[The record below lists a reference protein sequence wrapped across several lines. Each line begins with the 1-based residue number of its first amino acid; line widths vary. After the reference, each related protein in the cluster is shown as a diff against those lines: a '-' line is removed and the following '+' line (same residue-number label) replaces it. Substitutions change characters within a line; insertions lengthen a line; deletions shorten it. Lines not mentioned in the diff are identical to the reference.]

1 MPTDGNPFICR
12 FKPDETT
19 AASNLNRMVFMQSRL
34 ILGLGAIALV
44 AWTGASA
51 QQNYPNKPVKVI
63 VPYVAGG
70 AADITARV
78 ISQKLSDNLGQA
90 FVVEN
95 RPGANGGV
103 GAEIV
108 AKAPPDGYT
117 LLITA
122 SGPIVINPVL
132 YRKVAYDPVNDFAP
146 VSQITRYQYAV
157 VVRDASPIR
166 SLQALVA
173 TAKANPGTVS
183 YGSTGIGGGGH
194 LAGVLFEQLSGA
206 KLIHVPYKGGAAVW
220 SDLLGGQLTFTF
232 EALVTAAPMMKSGK
246 LRAFAITGAQRSPT
260 LPQLPTLAEV
270 GFKGYDITQFQGML
284 APAKTD
290 PAIVEKLYRELAK
303 IGKSPDVMKRLGED
317 GGNELI
323 MNSPAE
329 FEIGRAHV

>member
-1 MPTDGNPFICR
+1 MTS
-12 FKPDETT
+12 K
-19 AASNLNRMVFMQSRL
+19 L
-34 ILGLGAIALV
+34 IFGLGAIAL
-44 AWTGASA
+44 AGWTAASA

-78 ISQKLSDNLGQA
+78 ISQKLSDSLGQA

-108 AKAPPDGYT
+108 AKAPADGYT
-117 LLITA
+117 LLIAA
-122 SGPIVINPVL
+122 SGPIVINPLL
-132 YRKVAYDPVNDFAP
+132 YRKVAYDSLSDFAP
-146 VSQITRYQYAV
+146 VSQITRFQYAV

-166 SLQALVA
+166 SLQDLVA
-173 TAKANPGTVS
+173 TARANPGTLS

-194 LAGVLFEQLSGA
+194 LAGVLFEQLSGTR
-206 KLIHVPYKGGAAVW
+206 LIHVPYKGGAAVW
-220 SDLLGGQLTFTF
+220 SDLLGGQLSFTF
-232 EALVTAAPMMKSGK
+232 EAIVTAAPMMKSGK

-260 LPQLPTLAEV
+260 LPQIPTLAEA

-290 PAIVEKLYRELAK
+290 PAIVDKLHRELVK
-303 IGKSPDVMKRLGED
+303 IGRAPDVVKRLAED

-329 FEIGRAHV
+329 FASLIKAEMALYGKLIKDANITAD

>member
-1 MPTDGNPFICR
+1 MTS
-12 FKPDETT
+12 K
-19 AASNLNRMVFMQSRL
+19 L
-34 ILGLGAIALV
+34 IFGLGAIAL
-44 AWTGASA
+44 AGWTAASA

-78 ISQKLSDNLGQA
+78 ISQKLSDSLGQA

-108 AKAPPDGYT
+108 AKAPADGYT
-117 LLITA
+117 LLIAA
-122 SGPIVINPVL
+122 SGPIVINPLL
-132 YRKVAYDPVNDFAP
+132 YRKVAYDSLSDFAP
-146 VSQITRYQYAV
+146 VSQITRFQYAV

-166 SLQALVA
+166 SLQDLVA
-173 TAKANPGTVS
+173 TARANPGTLS

-194 LAGVLFEQLSGA
+194 LAGVLFEQLSGTR
-206 KLIHVPYKGGAAVW
+206 LIHVPYKGGAAVW
-220 SDLLGGQLTFTF
+220 SDLLGGQLSFTF
-232 EALVTAAPMMKSGK
+232 EAIVTAAPMMKSGK

-260 LPQLPTLAEV
+260 LPQIPTLAEA

-290 PAIVEKLYRELAK
+290 PAIVDKLHRELVK
-303 IGKSPDVMKRLGED
+303 IGRAPDVVKRLGED

-329 FEIGRAHV
+329 FASLIKAEMALYGKLIKDANITAD

>member
-1 MPTDGNPFICR
+1 MIS
-12 FKPDETT
+12 K
-19 AASNLNRMVFMQSRL
+19 L
-34 ILGLGAIALV
+34 IFGLGAIAL
-44 AWTGASA
+44 AGWTGANA
-51 QQNYPNKPVKVI
+51 QQAYPGKPVKVI

-78 ISQKLSDNLGQA
+78 ISQKLSDSLGQT

-103 GAEIV
+103 GAEMV
-108 AKAPPDGYT
+108 ARAPADGYT
-117 LLITA
+117 LLIAA

-132 YRKVAYDPVNDFAP
+132 YRKLAYDPVNDFAP
-146 VSQITRYQYAV
+146 ISQITRFQYAV

-166 SLQALVA
+166 SLQDLVA
-173 TAKANPGTVS
+173 TARANPGTLS

-194 LAGVLFEQLSGA
+194 LAGVLFEQLSGT

-220 SDLLGGQLTFTF
+220 SDLLGGQLSFTF
-232 EALVTAAPMMKSGK
+232 EAIVTAAPMMKAGK

-260 LPQLPTLAEV
+260 LPQLPTLAEA

-290 PAIVEKLYRELAK
+290 PAIVDKLHRELVR
-303 IGKSPDVMKRLGED
+303 IGRAPDLIKRLAED

-323 MNSPAE
+323 ISSPAE
-329 FEIGRAHV
+329 FASLIKAELALYGKLIKDANITAD

>member
-1 MPTDGNPFICR
+1 
-12 FKPDETT
+12 
-19 AASNLNRMVFMQSRL
+19 MQLKS
-34 ILGLGAIALV
+34 IVGLGTIAL
-44 AWTGASA
+44 AALTGASA
-51 QQNYPNKPVKVI
+51 QQIYPNKPVKVI

-78 ISQKLSDNLGQA
+78 ISQKLSDSLGQS

-108 AKAPPDGYT
+108 AKAPADGYT
-117 LLITA
+117 LLIAA

-132 YRKVAYDPVNDFAP
+132 YRKIAYDPLTDFAP
-146 VSQITRYQYAV
+146 ISQITRFQYAV

-166 SLQALVA
+166 SLQDLVA
-173 TAKANPGTVS
+173 TAKANPGTLS

-194 LAGVLFEQLSGA
+194 LAGVLFEQLSGT

-220 SDLLGGQLTFTF
+220 SDLLGGQLSFTF

-246 LRAFAITGAQRSPT
+246 LRAFASTGGQRSAT
-260 LPQLPTLAEV
+260 LPQLPTLAEA
-270 GFKGYDITQFQGML
+270 GFKGYDITQFQGLL
-284 APAKTD
+284 APGKTD
-290 PAIVEKLYRELAK
+290 PAIIEKLYRELVK
-303 IGKSPDVMKRLGED
+303 IGKAPDVMKRLGED

-329 FEIGRAHV
+329 FASLIKAELALYGKLIKDAAITAD

>member
-1 MPTDGNPFICR
+1 MRARSARRTEASRKSRPRRWVGRGHRLQVSITPDLER
-12 FKPDETT
+12 LLQTSQPDEH
-19 AASNLNRMVFMQSRL
+19 NLLQDALATIL
-34 ILGLGAIALV
+34 IQTI
-44 AWTGASA
+44 
-51 QQNYPNKPVKVI
+51 
-63 VPYVAGG
+63 
-70 AADITARV
+70 DILEHRTIELREHT
-78 ISQKLSDNLGQA
+78 Q
-90 FVVEN
+90 
-95 RPGANGGV
+95 
-103 GAEIV
+103 
-108 AKAPPDGYT
+108 
-117 LLITA
+117 LITA

-146 VSQITRYQYAV
+146 VSQITCYQYAV

-166 SLQALVA
+166 SLQDLVA

-329 FEIGRAHV
+329 FASLIKADLALYGKLIKDANITSD

>member
-1 MPTDGNPFICR
+1 MSS
-12 FKPDETT
+12 K
-19 AASNLNRMVFMQSRL
+19 L
-34 ILGLGAIALV
+34 IFGLGALAL
-44 AWTGASA
+44 AGWSAASA
-51 QQNYPNKPVKVI
+51 QQNYPNRPVKVI

-78 ISQKLSDNLGQA
+78 ISQKLSDGLGQA

-108 AKAPPDGYT
+108 AKAPADGYT
-117 LLITA
+117 LLIAA

-146 VSQITRYQYAV
+146 VSQITRFQYAV

-166 SLQALVA
+166 SLQDLVA

-194 LAGVLFEQLSGA
+194 LAGVLFEQLSGT

-220 SDLLGGQLTFTF
+220 SDLLGGQLSFTF

-260 LPQLPTLAEV
+260 LPQLPTLAEA
-270 GFKGYDITQFQGML
+270 GFKGYDISQFQAML
-284 APAKTD
+284 APARTD
-290 PAIVEKLYRELAK
+290 PSIIDKLHRELVK
-303 IGKSPDVMKRLGED
+303 IGRAPDVIKRLAED

-323 MNSPAE
+323 MSSPAE
-329 FEIGRAHV
+329 FASLIKAEMALYGKLIKDANITAD

>member
-1 MPTDGNPFICR
+1 MTS
-12 FKPDETT
+12 K
-19 AASNLNRMVFMQSRL
+19 L
-34 ILGLGAIALV
+34 IFGLGAIAL
-44 AWTGASA
+44 AGWTAASA

-78 ISQKLSDNLGQA
+78 ISQKLSDSLGQA

-108 AKAPPDGYT
+108 AKAPADGYT
-117 LLITA
+117 LLIAA
-122 SGPIVINPVL
+122 SGPIVINPLL
-132 YRKVAYDPVNDFAP
+132 YRKVAYDSLSDFAP
-146 VSQITRYQYAV
+146 VSQITRFQYAV

-166 SLQALVA
+166 SLQDLVA
-173 TAKANPGTVS
+173 TARANPGTLS

-194 LAGVLFEQLSGA
+194 LAGVLFEQLSGT

-220 SDLLGGQLTFTF
+220 SDLLGGQLSFTF
-232 EALVTAAPMMKSGK
+232 EAIVTAAPMMKSGK

-260 LPQLPTLAEV
+260 LPQIPTLAEA

-290 PAIVEKLYRELAK
+290 PAIVDKLHRELVK
-303 IGKSPDVMKRLGED
+303 IGRAPDVVKRLGED

-329 FEIGRAHV
+329 FASLIKAEMALYGKLIKDANITAD

>member
-1 MPTDGNPFICR
+1 MNST
-12 FKPDETT
+12 
-19 AASNLNRMVFMQSRL
+19 L
-34 ILGLGAIALV
+34 IFGLGALAL
-44 AWTGASA
+44 AGWSAASA
-51 QQNYPNKPVKVI
+51 QQNYPNRPVKVI

-78 ISQKLSDNLGQA
+78 ISQKLSDGLGQA

-108 AKAPPDGYT
+108 AKAPADGYT
-117 LLITA
+117 LLIAA

-132 YRKVAYDPVNDFAP
+132 YRKVAYDPLTDFAP
-146 VSQITRYQYAV
+146 VSQITRFQYAV

-166 SLQALVA
+166 SLQDLVA

-194 LAGVLFEQLSGA
+194 LAGVLFEQLSGTR
-206 KLIHVPYKGGAAVW
+206 LIHVPYKGGAAVW
-220 SDLLGGQLTFTF
+220 SDLLGGQLSFTF

-246 LRAFAITGAQRSPT
+246 LRAFATTGAQRSLT
-260 LPQLPTLAEV
+260 LPQLPTLAEA
-270 GFKGYDITQFQGML
+270 GFKGYDISQFQAML
-284 APAKTD
+284 APARTD
-290 PAIVEKLYRELAK
+290 PSIIDKLHRELVK
-303 IGKSPDVMKRLGED
+303 IGRMPDVIKRLAED

-323 MNSPAE
+323 MSSPAE
-329 FEIGRAHV
+329 FASLIKAEMALYGKLIKDASITAD

>member
-1 MPTDGNPFICR
+1 MTS
-12 FKPDETT
+12 K
-19 AASNLNRMVFMQSRL
+19 L
-34 ILGLGAIALV
+34 IFGLGAIAL
-44 AWTGASA
+44 AGWTAASA

-78 ISQKLSDNLGQA
+78 ISQKLSDSLGQA

-108 AKAPPDGYT
+108 AKAPADGYT
-117 LLITA
+117 LLIAA
-122 SGPIVINPVL
+122 SGPIVINPLL
-132 YRKVAYDPVNDFAP
+132 YRKVAYDSLSDFAP
-146 VSQITRYQYAV
+146 VSQITRFQYAV

-166 SLQALVA
+166 SLQDLVA
-173 TAKANPGTVS
+173 TARANPGTLS
-183 YGSTGIGGGGH
+183 YGSTGVGGGGH
-194 LAGVLFEQLSGA
+194 LAGVLFEQLSGT

-220 SDLLGGQLTFTF
+220 SDLLGGQLSFTF
-232 EALVTAAPMMKSGK
+232 EAIVTAAPMMKSGK

-260 LPQLPTLAEV
+260 LPQIPTLAEA

-290 PAIVEKLYRELAK
+290 PAIVDKLHRELVK
-303 IGKSPDVMKRLGED
+303 IGRAPDVVKRLAED

-329 FEIGRAHV
+329 FASLIKAEMALYGKLIKDANITAD

>member
-1 MPTDGNPFICR
+1 MQTRLTLSIAAFALAL
-12 FKPDETT
+12 
-19 AASNLNRMVFMQSRL
+19 AAS
-34 ILGLGAIALV
+34 
-44 AWTGASA
+44 TGASA
-51 QQNYPNKPVKVI
+51 QQPYPNKPVKVI

-70 AADITARV
+70 AADITART
-78 ISQKLSDNLGQA
+78 ISQKLADSLGQP

-103 GAEIV
+103 GAELV
-108 AKAPPDGYT
+108 AKAPADGYT
-117 LLITA
+117 LLIAA

-132 YRKVAYDPVNDFAP
+132 YRKIAYDPLADFAP
-146 VSQITRYQYAV
+146 VSQITRFQYAI

-166 SLQALVA
+166 SLQDLIDA
-173 TAKANPGTVS
+173 AKANPGTLS
-183 YGSTGIGGGGH
+183 YGSTGVGGGGH
-194 LAGVLFEQLSGA
+194 LAGVMFEQLSGT

-220 SDLLGGQLTFTF
+220 SDLLGGQLSFTF

-246 LRAFAITGAQRSPT
+246 LRAFASTGGQRSST
-260 LPQLPTLAEV
+260 LPQLPTLAEM

-290 PAIVEKLYRELAK
+290 PAIVDKLYRELQK
-303 IGKSPDVMKRLGED
+303 IGKAPDVVKRLGED

-329 FEIGRAHV
+329 FAALIRSELLMYGKLIKDAGITTD

>member
-1 MPTDGNPFICR
+1 MISKMIF
-12 FKPDETT
+12 
-19 AASNLNRMVFMQSRL
+19 
-34 ILGLGAIALV
+34 GLCAIAL
-44 AWTGASA
+44 AGWTGASA
-51 QQNYPNKPVKVI
+51 QQGYPGKPVKVV

-78 ISQKLSDNLGQA
+78 ISQKLSEGLGQA

-108 AKAPPDGYT
+108 ARAPADGYT

-166 SLQALVA
+166 SLQDLVA

-206 KLIHVPYKGGAAVW
+206 RLIHVPYKGGAAVW
-220 SDLLGGQLTFTF
+220 SDLLGGQLSFTF

-260 LPQLPTLAEV
+260 LPQLPTLAEA

-284 APAKTD
+284 APARTD
-290 PAIVEKLYRELAK
+290 PAIVDKLHRELVK
-303 IGKSPDVMKRLGED
+303 IGRAPDVMKRLGED

-329 FEIGRAHV
+329 FASLIKAELALYGKLIKDAGITAD